1 MFSRYLLS
9 LALVWPALSLAEPL
23 ALDEA
28 VRLAQA
34 AQPLLESQ
42 QAAVRAD
49 EERAVAEA
57 QLPDPR
63 LKLGLV
69 NVPYAPFSLTREPMT
84 QAMVSVEQMF
94 PGGDKRRLRGEVAQA
109 GAAQKSA
116 EAAVI
121 AHTIRRDA
129 ALAWLD
135 AWYPQRAQEQF
146 AALQKEYQYQI
157 EAERIR
163 LVAGKGEQ
171 RDVLAAQIQLDLL
184 QDRAAEFAAQAAGA
198 RAELAR
204 WIGDAAQR
212 ELAQA
217 LPMPKNTV
225 DAQALAAH
233 PQIAAL
239 DKSIA
244 TLEKEA
250 ALAHEAVKPDWSM
263 EVGYGARGAG
273 QSDMLSVQFGIELPV
288 APAKRQDR
296 RLAASLAELDAVR
309 AQREDRLRI
318 LQAGLQAA
326 QAERQSLEGRIARF
340 EQAILPVTAQRTE
353 ATLVSYRNG
362 KAELASVLEARR
374 AELDAGLQ
382 LLALQVAAARA
393 AVQLDYFAPEKAR
406 QGDQP

>member
-1 MFSRYLLS
+1 MFPRYLLS

-28 VRLAQA
+28 VRLAQS

-42 QAAVRAD
+42 QAVARAD
-49 EERAVAEA
+49 EERSVAEA

-69 NVPYAPFSLTREPMT
+69 NVPYSPFSLTRESMT

-116 EAAVI
+116 ETAVI
-121 AHTIRRDA
+121 ARSIRRDA

-135 AWYPQRAQEQF
+135 AWYPQRAQERF
-146 AALQKEYQYQI
+146 AALQNEYQYQI
-157 EAERIR
+157 ESERIR
-163 LVAGKGEQ
+163 LASGRGEQ

-184 QDRAAEFAAQAAGA
+184 QDRASEFAAQAARA

-212 ELAQA
+212 ELVQT
-217 LPMPKNTV
+217 LPVTKNTV
-225 DAQALAAH
+225 DVQTLTAH

-250 ALAHEAVKPDWSM
+250 SLAREAVKPDWSM

-288 APAKRQDR
+288 AQAKRQDR
-296 RLAASLAELDAVR
+296 QLAARLAELDAMR
-309 AQREDRLRI
+309 AQREDRLRV
-318 LQAGLQAA
+318 LQSGLQAA
-326 QAERQSLEGRIARF
+326 LAERQSLQARIARF
-340 EQAILPVTAQRTE
+340 EQSILPVTAQRTE

-362 KAELASVLEARR
+362 KAELAAVLETRR
-374 AELDAGLQ
+374 AELDTGLQ
-382 LLALQVAAARA
+382 LLALQVAEAKA
-393 AVQLDYFAPEKAR
+393 AVQLEYFAQETTG